1 MKSTNYKIEIT
12 AGFTTFFT
20 AMYIIIVNPAI
31 MAPAGFGYNA
41 SLTATVLVSALSSI
55 GMGLY
60 AKNPILVAPGMGLNA
75 FIAITLINHPEISP
89 AIALGAIFWSG
100 IIFLLLSIFDIRSSI
115 LKAIPVDIR
124 NATAVGI
131 GFLISLIGFVNAGF
145 IIKGEPLSAI
155 NFSNPIIITFLVTLL
170 ATLLFVIKKVKG
182 AFIISIII
190 GTLIAWPIGR
200 WYGDASAVNFGV
212 AELVSWKGLMAAPD
226 FSLLFSM
233 DLLGALKWSVFP
245 LAFGILFADM
255 FDSIGTFVGVA
266 EACDLKDENGLPRN
280 MKKSLIVDSFA
291 TLFSS
296 IFGTSPGT
304 AYIESAAGIQEGGK
318 TGLTAITAGLL
329 FLPFMFFSPLLS
341 IVPAIATAPVLVIV
355 GVFMFKPIST
365 IEWTKIENAFPAFLT
380 ILIIPFTYSIT
391 QGIIWGLLSYT
402 FIKVITR
409 KYKDVPLTLW
419 IIDIFILLLLLIE

>member
-1 MKSTNYKIEIT
+1 MSTVNYKVEIT

-55 GMGLY
+55 AMGIY

-75 FIAITLINHPEISP
+75 FIAIMLMNNPEIGP
-89 AIALGAIFWSG
+89 AIALGAVFWSG
-100 IIFLLLSIFDIRSSI
+100 IVFLLLSIFNIRSYI
-115 LKAIPVDIR
+115 LEAIPVEIR

-155 NFSNPIIITFLVTLL
+155 SFSNPIVITFLFSLLIAITLIL
-170 ATLLFVIKKVKG
+170 KKIKG

-190 GTLIAWPIGR
+190 GTILAWPIGR
-200 WYGDASAVNFGV
+200 WYGDASAINFGTSQLV
-212 AELVSWKGLMAAPD
+212 AWKGFMSIPD
-226 FSLLFSM
+226 FSLLFTM
-233 DLLGALKWSVFP
+233 DLIGALKWSVFP
-245 LAFGILFADM
+245 MAFGILFADM

-266 EACDLKDENGLPRN
+266 EACNLKDKDGTPRN
-280 MKKSLIVDSFA
+280 MKKSLIVDSLA
-291 TLFSS
+291 TLFSGMA
-296 IFGTSPGT
+296 GTAPGT

-318 TGLTAITAGLL
+318 TGLTAIVAGLL
-329 FLPFMFFSPLLS
+329 FLPFMFLSPLLS

-355 GVFMFKPIST
+355 GAFMVKPIKIIDWDN
-365 IEWTKIENAFPAFLT
+365 IEKAFPSFLT
-380 ILIIPFTYSIT
+380 LMIIPFTYSIT
-391 QGIIWGLLSYT
+391 QGIIWGLLAFT
-402 FIKVITR
+402 LIQIITGQIKAI
-409 KYKDVPLTLW
+409 PITLW
-419 IIDIFILLLLLIE
+419 IINLFIVLLLII

>member
-1 MKSTNYKIEIT
+1 MNTTNYQVEIR

-31 MAPAGFGYNA
+31 MAPAGFGYSA
-41 SLTATVLVSALSSI
+41 SLTATVLVSAFSSI
-55 GMGLY
+55 AMGLY

-75 FIAITLINHPEISP
+75 FIAIMLMNNPDIGP

-100 IIFLLLSIFDIRSSI
+100 IVFLLLSIFNIRSYI
-115 LKAIPVDIR
+115 LQAIPVDIR
-124 NATAVGI
+124 HATAVGI

-145 IIKGEPLSAI
+145 LIKGEPLSAI
-155 NFSNPIIITFLVTLL
+155 NYSNPIVITFLFSLL
-170 ATLLFVIKKVKG
+170 IAIILVIKKVKG

-200 WYGDASAVNFGV
+200 WYGDASAVNFGTAQLV
-212 AELVSWKGLMAAPD
+212 AWKGFISMPD
-226 FSLLFSM
+226 FSLLFTM
-233 DLLGALKWSVFP
+233 DLMGALKWSVFP
-245 LAFGILFADM
+245 MAFGILFADM

-266 EACDLKDENGLPRN
+266 EACDLKDKDGTPRN
-280 MKKSLIVDSFA
+280 MKKSLIVDSIA
-291 TLFSS
+291 TLFSG
-296 IFGTSPGT
+296 IAGTAPGT

-318 TGLTAITAGLL
+318 TGLTAIIAGLL
-329 FLPFMFFSPLLS
+329 FLPFMFLSPLLS

-365 IEWTKIENAFPAFLT
+365 IEWNKLENAFPAFLT
-380 ILIIPFTYSIT
+380 LAIIPFTYSIT

-402 FIKVITR
+402 LIQIITGKIKDI
-409 KYKDVPLTLW
+409 PLTLW
-419 IIDIFILLLLLIE
+419 IIDLFIILLLFIK

>member
-1 MKSTNYKIEIT
+1 MNTTNYQVEIR

-31 MAPAGFGYNA
+31 MAPAGFGYSA
-41 SLTATVLVSALSSI
+41 SLTATVLVSAFSSI
-55 GMGLY
+55 AMGLY

-75 FIAITLINHPEISP
+75 FIAIMLMNNPDIGP

-100 IIFLLLSIFDIRSSI
+100 IAFLLLSIFNIRSYI
-115 LKAIPVDIR
+115 LQAIPVDIR
-124 NATAVGI
+124 HATAVGI

-145 IIKGEPLSAI
+145 LIKGEPLSAI
-155 NFSNPIIITFLVTLL
+155 NYSDPIVITFLFSLL
-170 ATLLFVIKKVKG
+170 IAIILVIKKVKG

-200 WYGDASAVNFGV
+200 WYGDASAVNFGTAQLV
-212 AELVSWKGLMAAPD
+212 AWKGFISMPD
-226 FSLLFSM
+226 FSLLFTM
-233 DLLGALKWSVFP
+233 DLMGALKWSVFP
-245 LAFGILFADM
+245 MAFGILFADM

-266 EACDLKDENGLPRN
+266 EACDLKDTDGTPRN
-280 MKKSLIVDSFA
+280 MKKSLIVDSIA
-291 TLFSS
+291 TLFSGMA
-296 IFGTSPGT
+296 GTAPGT

-318 TGLTAITAGLL
+318 TGLTAIIAGLL
-329 FLPFMFFSPLLS
+329 FLPFMFLSPLLS

-365 IEWTKIENAFPAFLT
+365 IEWTKLENAFPAFLT
-380 ILIIPFTYSIT
+380 LVIIPFTYSIT

-402 FIKVITR
+402 LIQIITSKIKDI
-409 KYKDVPLTLW
+409 PLTLW
-419 IIDIFILLLLLIE
+419 IIDLFIILLLFIK